1 MTITE
6 ALAEIKL
13 IDSKLDKKRSTI
25 RTYLTRQDQL
35 KDPLATEGGSVE
47 FIRREQQAIGDL
59 EGRKVALRR
68 AIARANEQ
76 TDVTVGTATKTVADW
91 LVWRR
96 DVAPGQQA
104 FLTQLWQTIEATRR
118 DAQSRGYTVVEN
130 GASVT
135 RPGDIV
141 VNIDVAA
148 LSREAENLVEVLGNL
163 DGQLSLK
170 NATVQVEV

>member
-35 KDPLATEGGSVE
+35 KDPLATEGGSVA
-47 FIRREQQAIGDL
+47 FIKAEQQSIGDL
-59 EGRKVALRR
+59 ENRKVTLRR

-76 TDVTVGTATKTVADW
+76 TDVTVGNATKSIADW

-96 DVAPGQQA
+96 DVAPGRQS
-104 FLTQLWQTIEATRR
+104 FLTQLWQTIEAARR
-118 DAQSRGYTVVEN
+118 DAQSRGYAVVE
-130 GASVT
+130 GASSVT

-141 VNIDVAA
+141 VNVDVAA